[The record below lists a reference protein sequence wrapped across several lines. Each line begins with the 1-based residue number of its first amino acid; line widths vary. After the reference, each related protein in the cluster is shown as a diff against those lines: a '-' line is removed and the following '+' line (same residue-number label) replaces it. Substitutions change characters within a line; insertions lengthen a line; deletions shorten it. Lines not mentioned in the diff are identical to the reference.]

1 MEAQPG
7 GVPIPGRDRNRR
19 CQQELLPHPSRQ
31 PQTSVLRRGGSASP
45 PSSAQKSPGEAERP
59 LPWDIPPCPAPPG
72 SFVPRDAP
80 GPPRTQVLPEPRA
93 RCSRFPVLHVLPPP
107 GGFPMPSPQ
116 SPSDARCGPPPPL
129 LLSSLLSSSP
139 LRPVPSLLPRESE
152 SAAGGSG
159 APRSAAPGPLHV
171 GATMASSISNLF
183 RRSLRRSGRRGERWE
198 GPPGRREPGGAGMR
212 TGSAA
217 RSHRHRFGPLQPSP
231 SLCHG
236 AHPESR
242 GLSLTQELT
251 LNPRGLSILSVL
263 ILSLGGSPQTSGF
276 IPGPRVHNALWGLS
290 PTPPALPYSHQPR
303 PKPILNES
311 APPPRYSHLP
321 LLGALPQRGDPPRGA
336 TSPMA
341 APQGE
346 AEPSMVAVPR
356 YPQGTVPLEDGAEF
370 GLLGSVSVSEM
381 WVRGFSPAS
390 PHPKAVL
397 EVLQLFF
404 FFSIQ
409 WKMKRKPFPFCPFGD
424 RWVAARCELSQQHSV
439 GRLGAMGRVVQ
450 LLALPLA
457 DKKLAVS
464 VGSCVCSMNSSLQ
477 CPHCGQGAVLQPLPS
492 PCPWE
497 GGVKIH
503 SWDCVQT
510 EGCWCPPD
518 LP

>member
-1 MEAQPG
+1 
-7 GVPIPGRDRNRR
+7 
-19 CQQELLPHPSRQ
+19 
-31 PQTSVLRRGGSASP
+31 
-45 PSSAQKSPGEAERP
+45 
-59 LPWDIPPCPAPPG
+59 
-72 SFVPRDAP
+72 
-80 GPPRTQVLPEPRA
+80 
-93 RCSRFPVLHVLPPP
+93 
-107 GGFPMPSPQ
+107 MPSPQ